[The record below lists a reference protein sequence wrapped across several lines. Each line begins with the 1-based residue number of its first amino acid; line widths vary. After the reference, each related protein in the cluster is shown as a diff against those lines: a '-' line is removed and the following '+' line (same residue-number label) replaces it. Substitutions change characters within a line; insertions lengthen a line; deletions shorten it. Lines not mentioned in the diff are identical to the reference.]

1 MQVYLGHVI
10 VIRREGFEHH
20 GTCPLGGA
28 SLSGHRDRARRR
40 KTLRSSHREYGY
52 EDLKEE
58 WNKYLDETRT
68 HQEILGRVFGAAG
81 LDIGT
86 ESPGRS
92 VVRQKGEAL
101 VAAVR
106 AARNGDD
113 PKIAELVAAE
123 SVVEAESKNHQ
134 NWELLGRMV
143 EHLDG
148 ELREALSEAY
158 DEVADQ
164 EAHHLFHTMGWAREL
179 WLDYLGVPAALP
191 PPEEEKQVAT
201 QIGAGRAEKQRDE
214 YV

>member
-1 MQVYLGHVI
+1 MERSHLEELLYQAI
-10 VIRREGFEHH
+10 ETE
-20 GTCPLGGA
+20 LGGEQLYEA
-28 SLSGHRDRARRR
+28 AI
-40 KTLRSSHREYGY
+40 ENAVN

-58 WNKYLDETRT
+58 WGKYLDETRT
-68 HQEILGRVFGAAG
+68 HQEILGRVFDVAG
-81 LDIGT
+81 LDIAT
-86 ESPGRS
+86 ESPGRK
-92 VVRQKGEAL
+92 VLRQKGQAL

-106 AARNGDD
+106 AAREGDD

-123 SVVEAESKNHQ
+123 SVVEAESKDHQ

-143 EHLDG
+143 EHLEG
-148 ELREALSEAY
+148 EIREAVAEAY

>member
-1 MQVYLGHVI
+1 MERAHLEELLYQAI
-10 VIRREGFEHH
+10 ETE
-20 GTCPLGGA
+20 LGGEQLYEA
-28 SLSGHRDRARRR
+28 AIEN
-40 KTLRSSHREYGY
+40 TVN

-68 HQEILGRVFGAAG
+68 HQEILGRVFEAAG

-113 PKIAELVAAE
+113 PKVAELVAAE
-123 SVVEAESKNHQ
+123 SVVEAESKDHQ

-148 ELREALSEAY
+148 ELKDALAEAY

>member
-1 MQVYLGHVI
+1 MERSHLEELLYQAI
-10 VIRREGFEHH
+10 ETE
-20 GTCPLGGA
+20 LGGEQLYEA
-28 SLSGHRDRARRR
+28 AI
-40 KTLRSSHREYGY
+40 ENAVN

-58 WNKYLDETRT
+58 WGKYLDETRT
-68 HQEILGRVFGAAG
+68 HQEILGRVFDVAG
-81 LDIGT
+81 LDIAT
-86 ESPGRS
+86 ESPGRK
-92 VVRQKGEAL
+92 VVRKKGEAL

-106 AARNGDD
+106 AAREGDD

-123 SVVEAESKNHQ
+123 SVVEAESKDHQ

-143 EHLDG
+143 EHLEG
-148 ELREALSEAY
+148 EIREAVAEAY